1 MVIDNISI
9 AAAVA
14 RDPSC
19 GYNKR
24 FKYNIP
30 INNTG
35 IPYFVVVWCAENCN
49 HRWGWWFDKKTKEAR
64 MSFENR
70 NESIFYCFKW
80 GEQINAHS
88 Q

>member
-9 AAAVA
+9 AAAGA
-14 RDPSC
+14 WDPSC

-35 IPYFVVVWCAENCN
+35 IPYFVVIWCAENCN
-49 HRWGWWFDKKTKEAR
+49 HPWGWWFDKKTKEAR
-64 MSFENR
+64 MSFEDR
-70 NESIFYCFKW
+70 NESIFWCLKW
-80 GEQINAHS
+80 VGTNK
-88 Q
+88 

>member
-35 IPYFVVVWCAENCN
+35 IPYFVVIWCAENCN

-80 GEQINAHS
+80 GGTNK
-88 Q
+88 